1 MTEPESRLRVDYVP
15 ERCRCYPGEALTFY
29 ARVTVLSPLPGL
41 TLHLGFPPTLALTD
55 YRGPADLVPR
65 VVGLDEEWRITWE
78 LTDDLTAGSVF
89 EFQVSVNVA
98 LVPYDL
104 DLTSAATAVVVRGEH
119 TYLTR
124 EVATITAA
132 AKGRY
137 LQYLPALYDADELMG
152 RFLMLFESFWGP
164 LEQQIDQLAD
174 YFDPRT
180 APADLLPW
188 LASWLDLV
196 LDEHWPEDRRRQLL
210 LAAIRLYR
218 QRGTRRGLSEYLH
231 LFTGE
236 EPEIFEHR
244 AKNFCLGDGT
254 HLGLGVALGQRNIPH
269 TFTVTLR
276 LPALAGSDEATVRQQ
291 EKERRRLVESI
302 IEAEKPAHTTYTLRI
317 ITQEQQ
323 AADRDR

>member
-29 ARVTVLSPLPGL
+29 ARVTVWSPLPGL
-41 TLHLGFPPTLALTD
+41 TLHLAFPQTLALTD

-78 LTDDLTAGSVF
+78 LDGALKAGSVF
-89 EFQVSVNVA
+89 EFQVAVTVAMVLHDLNLNSV
-98 LVPYDL
+98 
-104 DLTSAATAVVVRGEH
+104 ATAVVVEGEQ
-119 TYLTR
+119 TYR
-124 EVATITAA
+124 AQEVATITVA

-137 LQYLPALYDADELMG
+137 LQYLPALYDSDELMG

-164 LEQQIDQLAD
+164 LEQQIDQLAY

-196 LDEHWPEDRRRQLL
+196 LDERWPEERRRQLL

-218 QRGTRRGLSEYLH
+218 QRGTRRGLAEYLQ

-244 AKNFCLGDGT
+244 AKNFCLGDET

-276 LPALAGSDEATVRQQ
+276 LPALAGSDEATARQQ

-302 IEAEKPAHTTYTLRI
+302 IEAEKPAHTTYLLHI
-317 ITQEQQ
+317 IGQERE
-323 AADRDR
+323 AVGRDR